1 MNDALL
7 YTCLGAIPALTLA
20 LLYLVARH
28 SASPGAA
35 RIRAMQTALESGR
48 ASAHIELSALAYPSM
63 REMAKLANRAI
74 ANYQSLRGHQRIINY
89 IALVSETDNAGN
101 ITFVNETFCRVSG
114 YPRDEILGQSHR
126 ILKSGRHGQEFYRD
140 MWETIACGRV
150 WRGDICNRNYN
161 GSDYWVSTVI
171 APIQDQD
178 GRVIKYLSVGF
189 DITARVNADIALI
202 AEKERWRV
210 TLDSVGEG
218 VIVTDADGLIE
229 FMNPKAENLLDV
241 MEQQARGVPLDE
253 IFVVH
258 VDGNRT
264 ASHHTCVQGGEG
276 GHEDDQ
282 VLYTAA
288 GRGIPVQSSSAPIRA
303 DDGSIRGCVMV
314 FRDSSERHSMMEE
327 LRWQAF
333 HDPLTG
339 LPNRRAIE
347 DAIRGCLDDMPEHGN
362 VGVFCYIDLDNFK
375 LVNDTCGHAVG
386 DQLIKEIARVM
397 QDAIAHMH
405 LLARLGGDEFGL
417 LIKRATLSEAL
428 RILDTLVLSIQG
440 HRFRH
445 GELAFKSSASVGVS
459 IIDGTASVSEVIA
472 RADTACFS
480 AKQAGRRQVQVYNAD
495 GHNNI
500 AAEMQWVGRFEESFT
515 NGRFRLYR
523 QRIAPIAHHN
533 GRDHY
538 EILLRHHRA
547 DGKVEPPGLFLPAAE
562 RYGMATVFDAW
573 VVRTLFAYLSSN
585 RDDTADYSIN
595 LSGATLSDPSFLR
608 GLAEL
613 IEYTP
618 VDPKRLT
625 FEVTET
631 AMVHNMARAMDMMK
645 AILDYGC
652 IFSLDDFGSGL
663 SSFGYIKSMPVA
675 VIKIDGAFIRNLV
688 TDATDQAIVRAIAT
702 LGRDLGKKTV
712 AEFVEDDATLDILR
726 RIGVDYAQGY
736 GIHKPEPIDHD

>member
-1 MNDALL
+1 MNNSLL
-7 YTCLGAIPALTLA
+7 YTLLGAIPALSLSV
-20 LLYLVARH
+20 LYLVVRQ
-28 SASPGAA
+28 SAAPSAE
-35 RIRAMQTALESGR
+35 RIRAIQSALESGR
-48 ASAHIELSALAYPSM
+48 ASAPIELSALACPRM
-63 REMAKLANRAI
+63 RELARLANSAI
-74 ANYQSLRGHQRIINY
+74 GNYQSLRGHQRVINY
-89 IALVSETDNAGN
+89 IALVSETDTAGR

-114 YPRDEILGQSHR
+114 YPRDELLGQNHR
-126 ILKSGRHGQEFYRD
+126 VLKSGRHGQEFYRD
-140 MWETIACGRV
+140 MWETVACGRV

-171 APIQDQD
+171 APIQDTD
-178 GRVIKYLSVGF
+178 GHVVKYLAVGF
-189 DITARVNADIALI
+189 DISSRVNADIALI
-202 AEKERWRV
+202 EEKERWRV

-218 VIVTDADGLIE
+218 VIVTDATGLIE
-229 FMNPKAENLLDV
+229 FLNPKAESLLGV
-241 MEQQARGVPLDE
+241 QEQQARGVPLDE
-253 IFVVH
+253 VFVVH
-258 VDGNRT
+258 QDGSRT
-264 ASHHTCVQGGEG
+264 ASHHTCLLQGGEG
-276 GHEDDQ
+276 SHEGDQ

-288 GRGIPVQSSSAPIRA
+288 GRGIPVQSSAAPIRA

-314 FRDSSERHSMMEE
+314 FRDNSERHSMMEE

-347 DAIRGCLDDMPEHGN
+347 DAIQGCLDDMPEHGN
-362 VGVFCYIDLDNFK
+362 AVFCYIDLDNFK
-375 LVNDTCGHAVG
+375 LVNDTCGHAAG
-386 DQLIKEIARVM
+386 DLLIKEIARVM
-397 QDAIAHMH
+397 QDATAHMH

-417 LIKRATLSEAL
+417 LIKRATLAEAL
-428 RILDTLVLSIQG
+428 RILDTLVLAIQA

-459 IIDGTASVSEVIA
+459 TIDGTASVSEIIA

-523 QRIAPIAHHN
+523 QRIAPISHQN
-533 GRDHY
+533 GSDHY

-562 RYGMATVFDAW
+562 RYGMATVFDSW
-573 VVRTLFAYLSSN
+573 VVRTLFAYLSSHP
-585 RDDTADYSIN
+585 DDTADYSIN

-618 VDPKRLT
+618 VDPRRLT

-631 AMVHNMARAMDMMK
+631 AMVHNLARAMDMMN
-645 AILDYGC
+645 AILAYGC
-652 IFSLDDFGSGL
+652 LFSLDDFGSGL
-663 SSFGYIKSMPVA
+663 SSFGYIKSMPVD

-736 GIHKPEPIDHD
+736 GIHKPEPIDHV